1 MVPEFEKAAF
11 ALQPGQ
17 ISDLVKSQFGYHII
31 KVVDKQAA
39 STQTL
44 DEVRAQIE
52 DQLKYEQAQTAAQ
65 KLADQ
70 VAAELKKPADFDTVA
85 RARGL
90 QGGESGL
97 FLQDEPIAG
106 HRHGARRSASR
117 RSR

>member
-1 MVPEFEKAAF
+1 MRP
-11 ALQPGQ
+11 
-17 ISDLVKSQFGYHII
+17 
-31 KVVDKQAA
+31 
-39 STQTL
+39 
-44 DEVRAQIE
+44 QIE

-106 HRHGARRSASR
+106 IGHGAAGRPDR